1 MLLQSAEQTSLLLI
15 REASDSSA
23 RRGGSAAFGR
33 TVFCGTQ
40 AFSAGGSL
48 FACCGF
54 DMHPEN
60 SASGR
65 EIRVLSDRTVRM
77 RCSGWHGSSPD
88 VREREKQTGQGN
100 AAPRM
105 SGVTFYGYAS
115 LFAEGSFFRMVMT
128 FFP

>member
-1 MLLQSAEQTSLLLI
+1 
-15 REASDSSA
+15 
-23 RRGGSAAFGR
+23 
-33 TVFCGTQ
+33 
-40 AFSAGGSL
+40 
-48 FACCGF
+48 
-54 DMHPEN
+54 MHPEN